1 MHELADAGSAEGEE
15 AASAS
20 RGRGW
25 WAAHLE
31 ERAAEKRRRAK
42 KIMAKR
48 NDLSAQLSV
57 VVAKDKFGRAMGFAE
72 VFTRSAEA
80 AREVQA
86 LLAGAEVGG
95 RPLSVRLP
103 LELDNDFEL
112 PRFEAAWLQSAGA
125 QLAGSSGFSCASS
138 NSSSQCS
145 ETLDSI
151 LADLGPDDSDVID
164 MRQQQ
169 ERRP

>member
-1 MHELADAGSAEGEE
+1 M
-15 AASAS
+15 
-20 RGRGW
+20 
-25 WAAHLE
+25 E

-112 PRFEAAWLQSAGA
+112 PRFEAAWLR
-125 QLAGSSGFSCASS
+125 SCASS
-138 NSSSQCS
+138 SGSSHCS
-145 ETLDSI
+145 ETLDTI
-151 LADLGPDDSDVID
+151 LADLGPDDSEIAQITEDFEIVGD
-164 MRQQQ
+164 
-169 ERRP
+169 

>member
-1 MHELADAGSAEGEE
+1 
-15 AASAS
+15 
-20 RGRGW
+20 
-25 WAAHLE
+25 
-31 ERAAEKRRRAK
+31 
-42 KIMAKR
+42 MAKR

-57 VVAKDKFGRAMGFAE
+57 VVAKDKFGRTMGFAE

-112 PRFEAAWLQSAGA
+112 PRFEAAWLR
-125 QLAGSSGFSCASS
+125 SCASS
-138 NSSSQCS
+138 SGSSQCS
-145 ETLDSI
+145 ETLDTI
-151 LADLGPDDSDVID
+151 LADLGPDDSEIAQITEDFEIVGD
-164 MRQQQ
+164 
-169 ERRP
+169 